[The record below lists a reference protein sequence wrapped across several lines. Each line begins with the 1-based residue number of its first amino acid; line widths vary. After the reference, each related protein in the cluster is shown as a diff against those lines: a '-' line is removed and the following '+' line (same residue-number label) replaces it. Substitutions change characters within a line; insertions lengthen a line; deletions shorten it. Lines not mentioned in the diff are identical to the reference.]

1 MLKAGE
7 KAPEF
12 KLESTGGGEVSLKAL
27 RGKKVVL
34 YFYPKDNTP
43 GCTKEAC
50 DFRDEQ
56 AALKKA
62 GAVVFGVSKDKIDSH
77 HKFKERFKLSF
88 ELLSDP
94 DLSVARA
101 YGAYGKKTM
110 FGVSTT
116 GMIRSTFLIDENGVV
131 QAVWPKVKVIGH
143 ADDVLAAL
151 QS

>member
-143 ADDVLAAL
+143 ADEVLAAL